1 MSMFDKRSAKE
12 PSDASYAGQA
22 RQSQRPSPA
31 AKPGPQAVAV
41 IGLGINVSGEISG
54 NEDLF
59 IDGKVEGTIDLR
71 DNVVSVNQSG
81 EVRANITASTVNVS
95 GRVVGDIVG
104 IEHVVLTKS
113 AWVVGNVIA
122 PRVNLE
128 SGGRFKGTIDTDPIE
143 KVEQKEAQKPKAKSQ
158 QSPTQAA
165 APLAAESAKAEAT
178 PVKRS
183 VPSPRESAA
192 RP

>member
-12 PSDASYAGQA
+12 PSDAGQA
-22 RQSQRPSPA
+22 RRSQQASPA
-31 AKPGPQAVAV
+31 AKPEPQAVAIV
-41 IGLGINVSGEISG
+41 GPGINVSGEVSG

-71 DNVVSVNQSG
+71 DNVVTVNQSG

-104 IEHVVLTKS
+104 IEQVVLTKS
-113 AWVVGNVIA
+113 AWVLGNVIA

-128 SGGRFKGTIDTDPIE
+128 SGGKFKGTIDTDSVEKAE
-143 KVEQKEAQKPKAKSQ
+143 KVEQKEAQKPKASNQ

-165 APLAAESAKAEAT
+165 APLAAASVKAEAAS
-178 PVKRS
+178 VKRA

-192 RP
+192 RT